1 MSNFFTRISQKIFYV
16 AQFAKI
22 EHIFVR
28 RFIKKGAF
36 MRVHF
41 ALPLIISLATSAGA
55 ATREDIL
62 NEGQR
67 ALSENNIPH
76 AVSLYESYLKNNP
89 KDVEVLC
96 LLAMSQGFAGNP
108 ASQETY
114 SRKALTLD
122 PRAPDAL
129 ANLGNALSTQEKWEE
144 AERTYLDGYA
154 QAKDRRDPSSMRNIA
169 CALSNLYMTRP
180 APNDHEAIRWADL
193 CLARISQSVLSGQG
207 AFIGLHT
214 VRPMEAML
222 EMATYSAATLN
233 KASAYG
239 NLGETQKAIGVLEAH
254 LKRYPQDPQA
264 KALLER
270 LT

>member
-1 MSNFFTRISQKIFYV
+1 MYTRISKPFFYV
-16 AQFAKI
+16 ARLAKI
-22 EHIFVR
+22 GHIFVGHL
-28 RFIKKGAF
+28 INSGAF
-36 MRVHF
+36 MRARF
-41 ALPLIISLATSAGA
+41 ALALLTSLATSAFA

-67 ALSENNIPH
+67 ALSENKIPH
-76 AVSLYESYLKNNP
+76 ALTLYEDYLKANP

-108 ASQETY
+108 AGQEAY
-114 SRKALTLD
+114 SRKALALD
-122 PRAPDAL
+122 LHAPDAL

-154 QAKDRRDPSSMRNIA
+154 QAKDRRDASSMRNIA
-169 CALSNLYMTRP
+169 CALSNLYLMRP
-180 APNDHEAIRWADL
+180 NPNDHEAIRWADL

-233 KASAYG
+233 KAGAYG
-239 NLGETQKAIGVLEAH
+239 NLGETQKAKDVLEAH
-254 LKRYPQDPQA
+254 LKRYPQDPRAQD
-264 KALLER
+264 LLAR
-270 LT
+270 FS